1 MKIGKACAI
10 FMQIDSDK
18 YTVEEKGTAIYEV
31 LQMPTHNGITKG
43 NMLSVINFLLRL
55 AFDVR
60 RSPRRYA
67 RAGASGVTPIR
78 QSIATGANSG
88 RRREKMIKTHVASR
102 FELRSLDGIR
112 DASDVILQA
121 EQTGSTFTGS
131 NKAVYLCEVVRSCD
145 YSRTT
150 TADKLAAE
158 IERVNADNRA
168 LRKKVERL
176 EKALQK
182 ERAKNE

>member
-1 MKIGKACAI
+1 
-10 FMQIDSDK
+10 
-18 YTVEEKGTAIYEV
+18 
-31 LQMPTHNGITKG
+31 
-43 NMLSVINFLLRL
+43 
-55 AFDVR
+55 
-60 RSPRRYA
+60 
-67 RAGASGVTPIR
+67 
-78 QSIATGANSG
+78 
-88 RRREKMIKTHVASR
+88 MIKTHVASR

-121 EQTGSTFTGS
+121 EQTGSAFTGS